1 MIMARN
7 SFFVIYNGQ
16 MNTEFNV
23 SVRYRPN
30 MPTPAREYETI
41 KVEGRDGELYED
53 KGTYADIEIGID
65 FNFKAEPDEWQE
77 RFRKIKKWLYGE
89 SDRRLIMSDDREY
102 FYNVKRVQIETAE
115 RVIKRIGRFTAKFT
129 CEPYAYLA
137 AGNTIMQLE
146 SKLVNQFETAYPT
159 YYIYGSGEIELTV
172 NGNTVTAVVD
182 GSLTI
187 DTKLGLCYNAGKA
200 IENTAL
206 SGDYDNLT
214 LPEGTN
220 TFEYTAGFEVRIKPN
235 WRSI

>member
-1 MIMARN
+1 MIMARSN
-7 SFFVIYNGQ
+7 FFVIYNGQ

-23 SVRYRPN
+23 SVRYRPD

-53 KGTYADIEIGID
+53 KGTYADITIEID

-89 SDRRLIMSDDREY
+89 NDRRLIMSDDMEY

-129 CEPYAYLA
+129 CEPYAYTK
-137 AGNTIMQLE
+137 GGYIITELE
-146 SKLVNQFETAYPT
+146 SELVNQFEKAYPT
-159 YYIYGSGEIELTV
+159 YYIYGSGEMELTV
-172 NGNTVTAVVD
+172 NGNTVTAAVD

-187 DTKLGLCYNAGKA
+187 DTKLGLCYNAGQV
-200 IENTAL
+200 IENAAL
-206 SGDYDNLT
+206 AGDYDNLT

-220 TFEYTAGFEVRIKPN
+220 TFAYTAGFEVRIKPN